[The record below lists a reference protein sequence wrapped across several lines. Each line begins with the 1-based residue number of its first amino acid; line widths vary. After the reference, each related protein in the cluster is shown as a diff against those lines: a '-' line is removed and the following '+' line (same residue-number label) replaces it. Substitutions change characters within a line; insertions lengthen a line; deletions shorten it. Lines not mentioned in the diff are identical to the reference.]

1 MDEAQLRRL
10 PKVELHCHLDGSISL
25 DFLKKVYNKTEHD
38 AIKMLAD
45 LVIAPDK
52 CQNLTEYLRCFSLL
66 TGALK
71 TEHSLQLAVLD
82 VAQQAIKENII
93 YMELRFAPEY
103 VANEAMSMEQ
113 AVLAVV
119 EGIRLAQSLY
129 KIKIGLILCM
139 MRGKDNQQIVH
150 LASKYYQNGVNG
162 LDLAGNEV
170 KYGFSALDQTLFAR
184 AKSEGVPF
192 TIHAGE
198 TGSVENVLMAVQL
211 GASRIGHGI
220 ALSNSKV
227 ATDFIKGFPVTLEL
241 CPICNIQ
248 TGASPAWSQYPFQSF
263 IDDGIQVTLNTDNRT
278 VSNTSLTKEFL
289 TISHHFN
296 LTKETAKKLVEDAI
310 DAAFVAPDVKQ
321 ELRRQCAEF
330 DCENE

>member
-1 MDEAQLRRL
+1 MDEEFLRRL

-38 AIKMLAD
+38 VIKMLANS
-45 LVIAPDK
+45 VIAPEK

-82 VAQQAIKENII
+82 VARQAIKENVI

-119 EGIRLAQSLY
+119 EGIHLAKSMY

-139 MRGKDNQQIVH
+139 MRGKNNQEIFN
-150 LASKYYQNGVNG
+150 LAVKYYQNGVNG

-170 KYGFSALDQTLFAR
+170 KHGFSELDKKLFTI

-248 TGASPAWSQYPFQSF
+248 TGASTSWSQYPFQFF
-263 IDDGIQVTLNTDNRT
+263 IDHGIQVTLNTDNRT
-278 VSNTSLTKEFL
+278 VSNTSLTKEFQ
-289 TISHHFN
+289 TISHHFD
-296 LTKETAKKLVEDAI
+296 LTRERATKLVDNAI
-310 DAAFVAPDVKQ
+310 DAAFVSSNVKQ

-330 DCENE
+330 DSENE